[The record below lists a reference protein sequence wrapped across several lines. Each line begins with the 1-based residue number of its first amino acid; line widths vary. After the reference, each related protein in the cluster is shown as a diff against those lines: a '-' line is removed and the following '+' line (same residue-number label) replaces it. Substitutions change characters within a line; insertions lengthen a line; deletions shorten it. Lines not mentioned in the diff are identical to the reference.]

1 MTEKKKCDT
10 LYLRILG
17 HLAPCLENVGVI
29 KESINIDL
37 IINLKL
43 LYIKRHHKVL
53 RTSSCD

>member
-43 LYIKRHHKVL
+43 LYIKRHHKV
-53 RTSSCD
+53 